1 MRIKVYYEKKKTFNF
16 NFRGW
21 LLENK
26 NKEKSGEEVQYKF
39 VQRPK
44 SFILWAKYNDMM
56 IDDNCDNNHEEEK
69 EEDEEED
76 MLQ

>member
-1 MRIKVYYEKKKTFNF
+1 MRISVYNEKKFYDFNF
-16 NFRGW
+16 GGW
-21 LLENK
+21 LLK
-26 NKEKSGEEVQYKF
+26 KTNKEKSGEEVQYKF

-56 IDDNCDNNHEEEK
+56 IDDNCDNNDEK
-69 EEDEEED
+69 EDEEDEEED